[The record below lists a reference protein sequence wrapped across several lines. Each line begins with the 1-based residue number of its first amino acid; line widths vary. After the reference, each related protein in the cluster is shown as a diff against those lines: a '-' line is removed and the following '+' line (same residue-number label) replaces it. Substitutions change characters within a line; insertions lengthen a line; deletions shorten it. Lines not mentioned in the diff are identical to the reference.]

1 MVGTEAG
8 GAKRTARVRKVI
20 AALILVLAIWS
31 FGIEPASLVVRHQ
44 TLHIP
49 AWSGPPLTLAIVADL
64 HVGSP
69 WCHIGKLRRVVDEL
83 NAAHADSTILLGDYV
98 IQGVLGGRFIPPD
111 RIARELQKLH
121 GPTFAVLGNHDG
133 WYDAHAVDAALKGA
147 GIVVLNDESIDRG
160 QFVLA
165 GITDLWTGKHDIA
178 RALAN
183 LRPDAPVILLTH
195 SPDVFPQVPAR
206 VALTLAGHT
215 HGGQVNLPFV
225 GRLIVPSRY
234 GSRYAAGHI
243 VEGGRHLF
251 VTTGVGTSIIPV
263 RFRVTPEV
271 VILRISR

>member
-1 MVGTEAG
+1 MVRTQAG
-8 GAKRTARVRKVI
+8 GAKRTARVLKGI
-20 AALILVLAIWS
+20 AALILALAIWS
-31 FGIEPASLVVRHQ
+31 FGIEPASLVVRHE

-49 AWSGPPLTLAIVADL
+49 SWSGPPVTLAVVADL

-83 NAAHADSTILLGDYV
+83 NAAHADTTILLGDYV

-111 RIARELQKLH
+111 RIAAELRNLR
-121 GPTFAVLGNHDG
+121 GPTYAVLGNHDG
-133 WYDAHAVDAALKGA
+133 WYNAHTVDAALRSA
-147 GIVVLNDESIDRG
+147 GIVVLNDESIERG

-165 GITDLWTGKHDIA
+165 GITDLWTGKHDIP

-183 LRPDAPVILLTH
+183 IRPEVPVILLTH
-195 SPDVFPQVPAR
+195 NPDIFPQVPAR

-243 VEGGRHLF
+243 VEGGRQLF

-263 RFRVTPEV
+263 RFRVPPEI
-271 VILRISR
+271 VILTIDK